1 MSSRIIETTT
11 DNLVQVEVSF
21 SPQALQ
27 QKFEQL
33 GLNTNAVSQTLNLDL
48 TKLNKIEADAN
59 TPSLTELCS
68 LLRDYPEK
76 ANWDT
81 LTAYI
86 NQLIYLWLNAI
97 EEGATPGLV
106 LSTIRCLKLNGV
118 TGKFKTTSL
127 HLAFDQLVTETLH
140 SYQQLTLDYV
150 LNYDQDIQLPNANK
164 LIPDIESTL
173 AESSESDIVA
183 LISIHFRTE
192 NNNFLLPKE
201 VSLKLNKMLAET
213 LQGQIDKK
221 TSVYYIGDYQ
231 FDLLMNKV
239 ENHTQL
245 ELLTAKIFRAFED
258 MIFINKQSIL
268 LKPFIGCAFTV
279 NGEESASALYHN
291 AKLALEHGVANEEFH
306 VVYNESLEQKI
317 SNQIILESKILEAF
331 DSHNLTLGFQPIIH
345 IASNQCIGAELLL
358 RSHDPESQ
366 YINPGKA
373 IEVLN
378 NVGKGKMFTRWLI
391 NSAFRFS
398 HELIEHKLD
407 LYLTIN
413 LRAEDLYDHELPDLF
428 SNALSLWKLEPKR
441 IVLEITEN
449 GILEANEHT
458 NMIIQSLSNMGFKFA
473 LDDFGTGFSSLI
485 RLKTL
490 PIDIIKVDQSFIK
503 HIAESYD
510 DYKIVESIAVLAKG
524 LKKEVIAEGIEDEN
538 ALALVK
544 KLQLDKGQGYYYSKS
559 LPYDDFVNWVKSYNG

>member
-1 MSSRIIETTT
+1 MLEQTT
-11 DNLVQVEVSF
+11 DNLVQVEVAYS
-21 SPQALQ
+21 SEELQ
-27 QKFEQL
+27 EKFELL
-33 GLNTNAVSQTLNLDL
+33 GLNTAVVTQTIDLDIA
-48 TKLNKIEADAN
+48 KLNEIEASIH
-59 TPSLTELCS
+59 TPSVSAFCA
-68 LLRDYPEK
+68 LLRDHPK
-76 ANWDT
+76 KSNWPT
-81 LTAYI
+81 LVGYI
-86 NQLIYLWLNAI
+86 NQLIYLWLSAI
-97 EEGATPGLV
+97 EDDVSPIVV
-106 LSTIRCLKLNGV
+106 LSIIRCLKLTGI
-118 TGKFKTTSL
+118 TGKLITTKL
-127 HLAFDQLVTETLH
+127 HLAFHQLVTETLH
-140 SYQQLTLDYV
+140 RYQQFTLDYV
-150 LNYDQDIQLPNANK
+150 LNYDQDIQLPNVNK
-164 LIPDIESTL
+164 LIPDIQLTL
-173 AESSESDIVA
+173 AESNKTDIIA
-183 LISIHFRTE
+183 LLSIHFRTE
-192 NNNFLLPKE
+192 NNKFLLPKE
-201 VSLKLNKMLAET
+201 VSLKLNKQLSDI
-213 LQGQIDKK
+213 LQEQVNNRA
-221 TSVYYIGDYQ
+221 TVYYIGDYQ
-231 FDLLMNKV
+231 FDLLISKID
-239 ENHTQL
+239 NHTQL

-258 MIFINKQSIL
+258 IIFINKQSIL

-279 NGEESASALYHN
+279 NGEESASGLYHN
-291 AKLALEHGVANEEFH
+291 AKLALEHGVANEDFH

-345 IASNQCIGAELLL
+345 IASNKCIGAELLL

-366 YINPGKA
+366 YIHPGKA

-398 HELIEHKLD
+398 HELEAHQLD

-428 SNALSLWKLEPKR
+428 ANALSLWKLPPKR

-449 GILEANEHT
+449 GILEANEQT
-458 NMIIQSLSNMGFKFA
+458 SAIIQALAKMGFKFA

-503 HIAESYD
+503 HIAESFD

-544 KLQLDKGQGYYYSKS
+544 KLGLDKGQGYYYSKS
-559 LPYDDFVNWVKSYNG
+559 LPYDDFVNWVKSYNS